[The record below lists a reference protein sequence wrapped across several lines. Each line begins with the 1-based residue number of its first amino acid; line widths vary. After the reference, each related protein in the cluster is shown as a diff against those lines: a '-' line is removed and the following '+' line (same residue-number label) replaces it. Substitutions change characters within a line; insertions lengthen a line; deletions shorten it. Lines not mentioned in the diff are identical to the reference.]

1 LRNIHKDAGQFWRQ
15 NSIDFGQ
22 RLWVSLTVSLIAK
35 RAAPRYAAGRR
46 A

>member
-1 LRNIHKDAGQFWRQ
+1 MRDIHKDDGQFWCQ